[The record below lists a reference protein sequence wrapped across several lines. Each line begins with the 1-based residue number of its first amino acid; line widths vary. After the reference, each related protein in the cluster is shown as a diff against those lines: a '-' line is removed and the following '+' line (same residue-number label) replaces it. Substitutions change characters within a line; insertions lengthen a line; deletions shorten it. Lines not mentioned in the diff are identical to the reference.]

1 MPGYVVVQVKV
12 EDPTKYEEYRKQ
24 VLNTVER
31 YGGRFL
37 VRGGDITTL
46 EGDWDP
52 GRFVIVEFDSPERAK
67 QWYFSDEYSEPKK
80 LRQAAAQSKVIV
92 AAGV

>member
-24 VLNTVER
+24 VFNTVER

-37 VRGGDITTL
+37 VRGGDTTTL

-67 QWYFSDEYSEPKK
+67 QWYFSDEYSGPKK